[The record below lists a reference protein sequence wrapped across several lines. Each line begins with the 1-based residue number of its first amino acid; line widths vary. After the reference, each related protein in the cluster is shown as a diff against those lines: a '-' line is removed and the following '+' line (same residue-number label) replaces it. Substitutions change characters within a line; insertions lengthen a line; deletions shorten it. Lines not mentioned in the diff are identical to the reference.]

1 MIRNYFKIAWRSF
14 IKDKSFTTINLLGLA
29 TGFAIALLIIQY
41 VRFELSY
48 ESTHK
53 KADRIV
59 RLTYDIMDGETV
71 SSQDCETNPPLGARL
86 KRELTEV
93 ENYTRAYQIG
103 EPTVTIKVDN
113 KQFIVEKV
121 YAADPAFFDVFT
133 YPLLYGNDAH
143 LFKKPNQAVVTES
156 TALKYFNRKN
166 VIGETIVLPAAGK
179 EMLLDI
185 VGVVKDSPSNTHL
198 KFDMLMSYSTMLKD
212 PIMQAFYGET
222 EDNWNGNNTY
232 TYALLNDKAAYK
244 NFTDNLVGF
253 NERLR
258 LEDKML
264 TDRVIGQNIKDIHL
278 YSNKPFEPEPNG
290 SASTVFFLLGVAFLV
305 IISAFVNYVNLATS
319 KALDRAKE
327 VGVRK
332 VVGSTKSQLR
342 VQFLTESLLM
352 NLLAALCALV
362 IIFFVKEHFI
372 KIAGLPIRFSV
383 FSDVFFWGIL
393 GVFLILGVLFSGV
406 YPALVLSSF
415 KPSLIL
421 KGNFTH
427 SFKGVLLR
435 KSLVVFQFSVTIV
448 LLILVFTITEQL
460 SFLRDMELGVET
472 ENTII
477 VEAPVQSNLGEK
489 YAVFK
494 QQLLVNA
501 NIENVSLSE
510 AVPGELANEM
520 STTTGI
526 NFLES
531 PKEHN
536 HNFYITTI
544 DENFIPIM
552 NMQLLSGSNFDV
564 TSTQKKKEIIVNERA
579 LSLWGVRDYESVIG
593 KKIKM
598 WGGEW
603 TIKGVLKNYH
613 QESAKVPFVPII
625 HRFSNSFDGLATV
638 KFHSGNAKEQLAHL
652 EAVYKSVFPEAPFS
666 YFFMD
671 TEFDKQ
677 FKVDRRFQ
685 AVFNVLTGFA
695 ILIACLGLFGLASF
709 TVLKRKKEIGI
720 RKVIGASVTNILVL
734 LSKNFV
740 KTVLLSML
748 IGAPIAYVLANNW
761 LENFATRI
769 HLNVWLFA
777 VPVLLVMVLVIFSIS
792 VKTINAALVNPVKSL
807 KQE

>member
-48 ESTHK
+48 ENTHE
-53 KADRIV
+53 KADRVV

-71 SSQDCETNPPLGARL
+71 SSQDCETNPPLGAKL
-86 KRELTEV
+86 KSEMAEV
-93 ENYTRAYQIG
+93 EDVTRAYHIG
-103 EPTVTIKVDN
+103 EPSVTIEVDN

-121 YAADPAFFDVFT
+121 YAADPSFFNLFT
-133 YPLLYGNDAH
+133 YPLLHGKQDGI
-143 LFKKPNQAVVTES
+143 FTEPNQTVLTAS
-156 TALKYFNRKN
+156 NALKYFNRTD
-166 VIGETIVLPAAGK
+166 VIGETIALPAAGT
-179 EMLLDI
+179 EVLLDI
-185 VGVVKDSPSNTHL
+185 VGVVSDSPANTHL
-198 KFDMLMSYSTMLKD
+198 KFDMLMSYATMLTD
-212 PIMQAFYGET
+212 PVMQALYGET
-222 EDNWNGNNTY
+222 EDNWNGNNTF
-232 TYALLNDKAAYK
+232 TYALLNKNAAYES
-244 NFTDNLVGF
+244 FTDNLVGF
-253 NERLR
+253 NKQLKSEG
-258 LEDKML
+258 KIL
-264 TDRVIGQNIKDIHL
+264 TDRVIGQKIEDIHL

-290 SASTVFFLLGVAFLV
+290 NATAVFFLLGVAFLV

-332 VVGSTKSQLR
+332 VVGSTKNQLR
-342 VQFLTESLLM
+342 VQFLIESLLM
-352 NLLAALCALV
+352 NLLAGLCALV
-362 IIFFVKEHFI
+362 IIFFVKERFI
-372 KIAGLPIRFSV
+372 EIAGLPSSFSV
-383 FSDVFFWGIL
+383 FADVFFWGIL
-393 GVFLILGVLFSGV
+393 GTFLILGVLFSGV

-421 KGNFTH
+421 KGNFSH
-427 SFKGVLLR
+427 SFKGALLR

-460 SFLRDMELGVET
+460 SFLRNMELGVET
-472 ENTII
+472 DNTII
-477 VEAPVQSNLGEK
+477 VEAPIQNGSEERYG
-489 YAVFK
+489 VFK
-494 QQLLVNA
+494 QKLLA
-501 NIENVSLSE
+501 NSNIKNVSLSE

-526 NFLES
+526 NLSES
-531 PKEHN
+531 SEKHN

-544 DENFIPIM
+544 DENFIPLM
-552 NMQLLSGSNFDV
+552 NMELLAGANFDE
-564 TSTQKKKEIIVNERA
+564 TSVPEKKEVIVNERA
-579 LSLWGVRDYESVIG
+579 LSLWGARDYELVIG

-598 WGGEW
+598 WGDEW
-603 TIKGVLKNYH
+603 TIKGVLKDYH

-625 HRFSNSFDGLATV
+625 HRFSNSFEGLASV
-638 KFHSGNAKEQLAHL
+638 KFHNDNPKEQLAQL
-652 EAVYKSVFPEAPFS
+652 ESVYKSVFPEAPFS

-677 FKVDRRFQ
+677 FKADRRFQ
-685 AVFNVLTGFA
+685 DVFNVLTGFA

-740 KTVLLSML
+740 KTVLLSIL
-748 IGAPIAYVLANNW
+748 IGTPIAYLLANNW
-761 LENFATRI
+761 LENFTARI
-769 HLNVWLFA
+769 HLKVWLFT
-777 VPVLLVMVLVIFSIS
+777 VPVLLVMLFVLISIS